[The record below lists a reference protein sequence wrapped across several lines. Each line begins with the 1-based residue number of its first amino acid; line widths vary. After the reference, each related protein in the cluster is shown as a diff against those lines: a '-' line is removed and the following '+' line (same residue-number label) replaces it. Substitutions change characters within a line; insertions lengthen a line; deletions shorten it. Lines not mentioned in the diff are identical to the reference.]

1 MALLFFNNVIFL
13 SISRL
18 DKLISDIYGTGMEQ
32 GLVRSCGAWSC
43 PEFNFSAILEKK
55 QFIRLAFSVSFTAKL
70 LSSHFNGPI
79 QARSVV
85 IFPSTHK
92 NIWSRNLS
100 KLSEKYCV
108 LYFLFEIVVWI
119 QTKNKALI
127 LSKLGANTTLFWS
140 WILEHALSSV
150 FRLIAQLSFIS
161 KERGVFLC
169 AVQTGRA
176 HSQHWFLFPCGCAIL
191 LTMKGDGRSSCF
203 VVASSTFSSN

>member
-1 MALLFFNNVIFL
+1 MP
-13 SISRL
+13 
-18 DKLISDIYGTGMEQ
+18 
-32 GLVRSCGAWSC
+32 C
-43 PEFNFSAILEKK
+43 
-55 QFIRLAFSVSFTAKL
+55 AKL
-70 LSSHFNGPI
+70 GQCFSRKWVPLKRFDPQSNIS

-85 IFPSTHK
+85 IFSSTHK
-92 NIWSRNLS
+92 YIWSRNLS
-100 KLSEKYCV
+100 KLNEKYCAFFIFRSKW
-108 LYFLFEIVVWI
+108 LCEYKQW
-119 QTKNKALI
+119 TKRLALI
-127 LSKLGANTTLFWS
+127 LSKLGANTTLFWL

-150 FRLIAQLSFIS
+150 FRFIVQLSFMS